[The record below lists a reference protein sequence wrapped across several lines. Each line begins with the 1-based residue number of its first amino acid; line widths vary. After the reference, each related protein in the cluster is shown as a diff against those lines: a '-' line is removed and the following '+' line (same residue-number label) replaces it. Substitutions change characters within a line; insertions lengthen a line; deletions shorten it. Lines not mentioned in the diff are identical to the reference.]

1 MAEAATSSS
10 ERMEFEIRGGLWESI
25 HVVIFYG
32 AVISAVLATVGVMRA
47 VLGISCI
54 VILFYSM
61 FTIFSS
67 PTYAISDAAT
77 RQLTLERYHYF
88 IPSRKTI
95 GREELEG
102 LEVIESPRVPD
113 TKGERGSKHDLSY
126 FVRIYLK
133 RKNGRRLKLYSSGMT
148 GAPADNRTKA
158 FLLVQR
164 LAGDLDIPVYYTRR
178 GLSEERALEQPGE

>member
-1 MAEAATSSS
+1 MAEAVANGS

-32 AVISAVLATVGVMRA
+32 AVASAVLATLGVMRL
-47 VLGISCI
+47 VLGVSCI
-54 VILFYSM
+54 AILFYSM

-77 RQLTLERYHYF
+77 RQLTLERYHYL

-95 GREELEG
+95 EREEIEG
-102 LEVIESPRVPD
+102 LEVIESPRVPAVQ
-113 TKGERGSKHDLSY
+113 GERSSKHDLAY
-126 FVRIYLK
+126 FVRVYLK
-133 RKNGRRLKLYSSGMT
+133 YKDGRRLKLYSSGMT

-158 FLLVQR
+158 FLIVQR
-164 LAGDLDIPVYYTRR
+164 LAGDLDIPVLYTRR
-178 GLSEERALEQPGE
+178 GHSEERATEQPGE

>member
-1 MAEAATSSS
+1 MAEAAVNSS
-10 ERMEFEIRGGLWESI
+10 ERFEFEIRGGLWESV

-32 AVISAVLATVGVMRA
+32 AVASAVLATVGVMRA

-67 PTYAISDAAT
+67 PTYAMSDAAM
-77 RQLTLERYHYF
+77 RQLILERYHYF

-95 GREELEG
+95 DRDELEG
-102 LEVIESPRVPD
+102 LEVVESARVP
-113 TKGERGSKHDLSY
+113 TMEGERASKHDLAY
-126 FVRIYLK
+126 FVRVYLK
-133 RKNGRRLKLYSSGMT
+133 YKDGRRLKLYSSGMT

-158 FLLVQR
+158 FLIVQR
-164 LAGDLDIPVYYTRR
+164 LAGDLEIPVIYTRR
-178 GLSEERALEQPGE
+178 GHSEEGATEQPGE